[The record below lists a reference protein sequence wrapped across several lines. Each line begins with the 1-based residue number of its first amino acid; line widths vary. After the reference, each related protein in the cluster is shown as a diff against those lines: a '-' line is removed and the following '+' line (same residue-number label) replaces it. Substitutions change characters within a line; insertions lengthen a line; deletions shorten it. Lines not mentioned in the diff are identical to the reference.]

1 MTENL
6 FIKKTSTLRLLCE
19 QKFYSQELQS
29 VFDAPDLHLLATSTP
44 ILQDNFKS
52 RIGII
57 TVNGRKIVIK
67 RHNFKSRWQQFKR
80 YFRPTKSSKSW
91 YYSQLLLKNNIPI
104 PQPVAYLEK
113 RFGPLRRISYF
124 FYEYVEGIQ
133 GEEYIK
139 QISYSPEKASEVI
152 TAILKTIDTIQ
163 SLHLIHGDIRLAN
176 FIFSGEKLY
185 LIDFDDVRRRSW
197 YKPQSM
203 KNRDI
208 RGFRKDL
215 CFNAP
220 ENILDQVLAQL
231 DQYCL
236 EKKITISGPDYQKV
250 PL

>member
-6 FIKKTSTLRLLCE
+6 FIKKNFTLRLICE
-19 QKFYSQELQS
+19 QNFYSQELQS
-29 VFDAPDLHLLATSTP
+29 VFDNPDFHLLASTTP

-52 RIGII
+52 RIGVI

-91 YYSQLLLKNNIPI
+91 YYSKLLLKNNVPI
-104 PQPVAYLEK
+104 PQPIAYLEK

-133 GEEYIK
+133 GKEYIK
-139 QISYSPEKASEVI
+139 QMSHSPEKAHKVI
-152 TAILKTIDTIQ
+152 AAVLNIIDTIQ
-163 SLHLIHGDIRLAN
+163 SLRLIHGDIRLAN
-176 FIFSGEKLY
+176 FIFNGEKLY
-185 LIDFDDVRRRSW
+185 LIDFDDVRKRSW

-220 ENILDQVLAQL
+220 ESLLEQVLAQL
-231 DQYCL
+231 DHYCL
-236 EKKITISGPDYQKV
+236 EKNITISGPDYQKV
-250 PL
+250 SL